1 MEELQDFAKLNMKN
15 FQEHIWKW
23 ILMVL
28 EGRQKKKNQT
38 GKKETKSKTI
48 QLGWFINMDVLAQE
62 LISWFKYL
70 ELP

>member
-28 EGRQKKKNQT
+28 EGRQKKKIEQA
-38 GKKETKSKTI
+38 KKKPKAK
-48 QLGWFINMDVLAQE
+48 QFN
-62 LISWFKYL
+62 
-70 ELP
+70 

>member
-1 MEELQDFAKLNMKN
+1 MLQRFTETIIYCAYD
-15 FQEHIWKW
+15 HIFLSMYL
-23 ILMVL
+23 ITLS
-28 EGRQKKKNQT
+28 KKKNQT

-48 QLGWFINMDVLAQE
+48 QLGWFINMDVLAKE